1 VKQRSVSILFAALAL
16 AAVSSFGLQGNL
28 MPNIAGV
35 QAATAPPSPP
45 VLPNWTPAPTTSSA
59 PGTTPAPI
67 LGPQAS
73 STPSVILSKP
83 TARPENYD
91 DTPSPSPSPG
101 KDARKGIEGVWEVQ
115 IQRPTDTEY
124 THFQLKQDQN
134 AVTGLYMDKDK
145 NKFPLAGSLDSKSLR
160 IVVTMK
166 DGSTLVFTATLDGTT
181 DMLGML
187 SMGDQSIPFT
197 AAYRPKENFGDNIN
211 PQPGLGGLGGG
222 GGYGG
227 TMPQ

>member
-1 VKQRSVSILFAALAL
+1 VKQRSVSILFATLAI
-16 AAVSSFGLQGNL
+16 AAVASFGLQGQRIPGN
-28 MPNIAGV
+28 AGV

-45 VLPNWTPAPTTSSA
+45 VLPNWTPAPVASSA
-59 PGTTPAPI
+59 SGAATPAPI

-73 STPSVILSKP
+73 STPSITLSKP

-145 NKFPLAGSLDSKSLR
+145 NKFPLAGSLENKDLR
-160 IVVTMK
+160 IVVTLK

-187 SMGDQSIPFT
+187 SMGTQSIPFT
-197 AAYRPKENFGDNIN
+197 AAYRPKESFGDNIN

-222 GGYGG
+222 GYGG